1 MTERSWPP
9 DPPSPARPY
18 SFALISLNLTNL
30 GRTHSGIV
38 CQGWSFLIE
47 LTPCFD
53 PVNVI
58 RKKKKKRERKKQQSR
73 PEGGLWLQRAKAHK
87 RTFFFFFVPMLPKF
101 VSDKGHYFI
110 LEYISYNNRL
120 FVFLQPYFHTGVK
133 QRGFIVLAAPRAL
146 SKARFSSSAAVLIS
160 QTLSSVCFV
169 CLKKKKSHSF
179 CLRTIK
185 VGDGVKK
192 RRNKRFLK
200 E

>member
-58 RKKKKKRERKKQQSR
+58 RKKKRREREKKQQSR
-73 PEGGLWLQRAKAHK
+73 PEGGLWLERAKAHK
-87 RTFFFFFVPMLPKF
+87 RTSLFCACLRVPMLPKF

-133 QRGFIVLAAPRAL
+133 QRGFIVLAAARAL
-146 SKARFSSSAAVLIS
+146 QSAFLLVCCCFNL
-160 QTLSSVCFV
+160 QTLSWVCFV
-169 CLKKKKSHSF
+169 CLKNI
-179 CLRTIK
+179 TP
-185 VGDGVKK
+185 
-192 RRNKRFLK
+192 FLSSNQ
-200 E
+200 

>member
-87 RTFFFFFVPMLPKF
+87 RTFFFFLSPCCP
-101 VSDKGHYFI
+101 SSCPTKGII
-110 LEYISYNNRL
+110 LYLNT
-120 FVFLQPYFHTGVK
+120 FHTTIGCL
-133 QRGFIVLAAPRAL
+133 F
-146 SKARFSSSAAVLIS
+146 FSSHIFTPGLNNGGLLCSPHRAPFPKRVSARL
-160 QTLSSVCFV
+160 LLF
-169 CLKKKKSHSF
+169 
-179 CLRTIK
+179 
-185 VGDGVKK
+185 
-192 RRNKRFLK
+192 
-200 E
+200 